1 MPQPLFPWAMNL
13 VLRGLTWNVVLA
25 FLDDALLLGRDSE
38 DHLAHLRSVFTR
50 FREFD
55 LKFKP
60 KKCALFQRRV
70 EFLGR
75 QISRQ
80 GVEMGDSY
88 VEAIRYWPAPRS
100 TKDVERFWG
109 FANYHR
115 GFIAGSLSWRF
126 PSTA

>member
-1 MPQPLFPWAMNL
+1 MNL
-13 VLRGLTWNVVLA
+13 VLRGLTWNIVLA
-25 FLDDALLLGRDSE
+25 WCFGASPGILYWPFLDDALVLGRDFG
-38 DHLAHLRSVFTR
+38 DHLTNLRSVFTG

-100 TKDVERFWG
+100 TKDVERFLG

-115 GFIAGSLSWRF
+115 GFI
-126 PSTA
+126 